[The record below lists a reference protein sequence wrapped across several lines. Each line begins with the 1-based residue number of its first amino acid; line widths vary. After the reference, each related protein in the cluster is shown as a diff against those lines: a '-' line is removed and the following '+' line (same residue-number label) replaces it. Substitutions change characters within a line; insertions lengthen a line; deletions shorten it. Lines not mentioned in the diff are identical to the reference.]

1 MKVTFITKE
10 YPPNV
15 YGGAGVH
22 IRELARCLAEIMEV
36 DIRCFGDQ
44 RSEKEGI
51 KVTGYQP
58 EPKLHCEDQ
67 PKFDSLFNTIFTDL
81 LILMD
86 RIDADVVHTH
96 TWYAH
101 LAGFMASKLYRIPY
115 VATSHSL
122 EPLRPWKVDQLAEGY
137 FVSAWIEKVG
147 LENADRVVA
156 VSREMKRDIIDNF
169 SVDPD
174 KVVVIHNG
182 IDLNTYKHRPLRPEL
197 REKYG
202 IEDDYILFVGRP
214 TAQKGMEY
222 LIDAAD
228 DINAQVVFEAV
239 GADTKDY
246 EDRMMEKVKGK
257 KNIVWIHE
265 SLGDEKNVELYSS
278 ARVFV
283 CPSVYEPFGIINLE
297 AMACDTPVVASAVGG
312 IKEVVIPEETGL
324 LVDPSDAGQIA
335 AAVNSLLANP
345 ELAASMGKNGRK
357 RVEEYFSWESIAKQ
371 TGEMYSELLEAP
383 RKDSLKGNS

>member
-22 IRELARCLAEIMEV
+22 IRELARCLAEMMEV
-36 DIRCFGDQ
+36 DVRCFGDQ
-44 RSEKEGI
+44 HLDRGNLR
-51 KVTGYQP
+51 VTGYQP
-58 EPKLHCEDQ
+58 EPKLHCPDQ

-81 LILMD
+81 LILMN

-101 LAGFMASKLYRIPY
+101 LAGFLASRLYQVPY

-137 FVSAWIEKVG
+137 YVSAWIEKVG

-156 VSREMKRDIIDNF
+156 VSHMMKEDIINNF
-169 SVDPD
+169 KVDPD
-174 KVVVIHNG
+174 RVVVIHNG
-182 IDLNTYKHRPLRPEL
+182 IDLKRWNRRPLSPEL
-197 REKYG
+197 RDRYG
-202 IEDDYILFVGRP
+202 IAEDYILFVGRP

-228 DINAQVVFEAV
+228 DIPVQVVFEAV

-265 SLGDEKNVELYSS
+265 NLGDEKNVELYSS
-278 ARVFV
+278 ARIFV

-312 IKEVVIPEETGL
+312 IKEVVIPDETGI
-324 LVDPSDAGQIA
+324 LVDPGSSEQIA
-335 AAVNSLLANP
+335 AAVDKLLDNP
-345 ELAASMGKNGRK
+345 EMAVTMGKNGRR
-357 RVEEYFSWESIAKQ
+357 RVEKYFSWERIADQ
-371 TGEMYSELLEAP
+371 TREMYESLL
-383 RKDSLKGNS
+383 K

>member
-1 MKVTFITKE
+1 MKVTFITRE

-22 IRELARCLAEIMEV
+22 IRELARCLAEMMEV

-44 RSEKEGI
+44 RLKSGSLQ
-51 KVTGYQP
+51 VTGYQP
-58 EPKLHCEDQ
+58 DPKLHCADQ

-81 LILMD
+81 LILMN

-101 LAGFMASKLYRIPY
+101 LAGFWAKKLYNVPY

-137 FVSAWIEKVG
+137 YVSSWIEKVG

-156 VSREMKRDIIDNF
+156 VSRMMKEDILNNF

-174 KVVVIHNG
+174 RIAVIHNG
-182 IDLNTYKHRPLRPEL
+182 IDLKTWKRRPLSREL
-197 REKYG
+197 RERYG
-202 IEDDYILFVGRP
+202 IAEDYVLFVGRP

-228 DINAQVVFEAV
+228 DIPVQVVFEAV
-239 GADTKDY
+239 GADTRDY
-246 EDRMMEKVKGK
+246 ENRMIEKVKGK

-265 SLGDEKNVELYSS
+265 NLGDEKNIELYSS
-278 ARVFV
+278 ARVFI

-297 AMACDTPVVASAVGG
+297 AMACETPVVASAVGG
-312 IKEVVIPEETGL
+312 IKEVVVPEETGL
-324 LVDPSDAGQIA
+324 LVEPGQPDQIA
-335 AAVNSLLANP
+335 AAVNGLLLNP
-345 ELAASMGKNGRK
+345 EKAAAMGKNGRR
-357 RVEEYFSWESIAKQ
+357 RVEDYFSWESIAEK
-371 TGEMYSELLEAP
+371 TRKMYEELINA
-383 RKDSLKGNS
+383 D

>member
-22 IRELARCLAEIMEV
+22 IRELARCLAEMMEV
-36 DIRCFGDQ
+36 EVRCFGDQ
-44 RSEKEGI
+44 RMEKGPVV
-51 KVTGYQP
+51 VTGYQP
-58 EPKLHCEDQ
+58 SPKLHCEDQ

-101 LAGFMASKLYRIPY
+101 LAGFMASKLYRVPY

-156 VSREMKRDIIDNF
+156 VSGEMKQDIIDNF

-182 IDLNTYKHRPLRPEL
+182 IDLNIYKRRPLRPEL
-197 REKYG
+197 REQYG
-202 IEDDYILFVGRP
+202 IAEDYILFVGRP

-228 DINAQVVFEAV
+228 DIPVQVVFEAV
-239 GADTKDY
+239 GADTRDY

-265 SLGDEKNVELYSS
+265 SLGDENNVELYSS

-297 AMACDTPVVASAVGG
+297 AMACETPVVACAVGG
-312 IKEVVIPEETGL
+312 IKEVVIPDETGL
-324 LVDPSDAGQIA
+324 LVEPARADQIA
-335 AAVNSLLANP
+335 DAVNNLLANP
-345 ELAASMGKNGRK
+345 ELAATMGKNGRR
-357 RVEEYFSWESIAKQ
+357 RVEQSFSWEFIAEQ
-371 TGEMYSELLEAP
+371 TREMYEDLINAP
-383 RKDSLKGNS
+383 REFTASEF

>member
-22 IRELARCLAEIMEV
+22 IRELARCLAKIMEV
-36 DIRCFGDQ
+36 DVRCFGDQ
-44 RSEKEGI
+44 HMDRGNLR
-51 KVTGYQP
+51 VTGYQP
-58 EPKLHCEDQ
+58 EPKLHCADQ
-67 PKFDSLFNTIFTDL
+67 QKLDSLFNTSLTDL
-81 LILMD
+81 LSWRD

-101 LAGFMASKLYRIPY
+101 LAGFLASKLYRVPY

-137 FVSAWIEKVG
+137 YVSAWIEKVG

-156 VSREMKRDIIDNF
+156 VSRMMKEDIINNF
-169 SVDPD
+169 KVDPD
-174 KVVVIHNG
+174 RVVVIHNG
-182 IDLNTYKHRPLRPEL
+182 IDLKRWIRRPLSPEL
-197 REKYG
+197 RDRYG
-202 IEDDYILFVGRP
+202 IAEDYILFVGRP

-228 DINAQVVFEAV
+228 DIPIQIVFEAV

-312 IKEVVIPEETGL
+312 IKEVVIPDETGL
-324 LVDPSDAGQIA
+324 LVEPGNAAQIA

-345 ELAASMGKNGRK
+345 ELAASMGKNGRR
-357 RVEEYFSWESIAKQ
+357 RVEKYFSWESIAKQ
-371 TGEMYSELLEAP
+371 TGEMYAELL
-383 RKDSLKGNS
+383 DSTRRDNSPGE